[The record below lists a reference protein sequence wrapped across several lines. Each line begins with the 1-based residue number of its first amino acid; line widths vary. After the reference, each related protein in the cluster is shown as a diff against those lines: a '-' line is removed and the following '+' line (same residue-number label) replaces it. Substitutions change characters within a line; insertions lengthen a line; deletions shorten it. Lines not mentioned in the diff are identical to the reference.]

1 MRILVYGSVPFL
13 VLLVAA
19 ALACFIGY
27 FVALGFDNLPL
38 HRLISRITQLLLVL
52 SIFPTMRY
60 LHLTR
65 QDLGFADRPV
75 FLKQLLQGFAL
86 GFVTL
91 IPVFIVLYALGVTVF
106 DGGKVWTAGS
116 LAGKLSVSLLLALL
130 ISLIEEPLFRG
141 VLLSGLRKK
150 MSVVAAIALSAGY
163 YAALHFLTSKTQIP
177 ASELNLF
184 SGFTLLGAAFA
195 NLFSPTVTSA
205 FLALFMVGVFLGLVR
220 TRLNTSLGVCIGCHT
235 AWVWQI
241 KMSKDLFNTDIHS
254 TYVYLVSSYD
264 GVIGPLV
271 TGWLLLAV
279 LGYLGYRKV
288 AGTR

>member
-1 MRILVYGSVPFL
+1 MRYLVYGGMPLL

-19 ALACFIGY
+19 SLACFAGY
-27 FVALGFDNLPL
+27 FVALGFENLPL
-38 HRLISRITQLLLVL
+38 HSLISRITQLFLVL
-52 SIFPTMRY
+52 GIFPAMRY

-65 QDLGFADRPV
+65 QDLGFADRPL
-75 FLKQLLQGFAL
+75 FLKQLSQGFAL

-91 IPVFIVLYALGVTVF
+91 APVFIVLYGLGITVF
-106 DGGKVWTAGS
+106 DGSKVWTPGG

-141 VLLSGLRKK
+141 VLLGGLRKK
-150 MSVVAAIALSAGY
+150 MPVMAAILLSAGY
-163 YAALHFLTSKTQIP
+163 YAALHFLTSKMRIP
-177 ASELNLF
+177 ASELNPF

-205 FLALFMVGVFLGLVR
+205 FFALVMVGVFLGLIR
-220 TRLNTSLGVCIGCHT
+220 TQINTSLGVCIGCHT

-241 KMSKDLFNTDIHS
+241 KMSKDLFNTDANS
-254 TYVYLVSSYD
+254 AYVYLVSAYD

-279 LGYLGYRKV
+279 AGYMLYRKL
-288 AGTR
+288 AR

>member
-1 MRILVYGSVPFL
+1 MRALVYGCVPFL

-19 ALACFIGY
+19 ALACFVGY
-27 FVALGFDNLPL
+27 FVALGFENLPL
-38 HRLISRITQLLLVL
+38 HSLISRITQLFLVL
-52 SIFPTMRY
+52 GIFPAMRY

-65 QDLGFADRPV
+65 QDLGFADRPL
-75 FLKQLLQGFAL
+75 FLKQLSQGFAL

-91 IPVFIVLYALGVTVF
+91 TPVFIVLYGLGITVF
-106 DGGKVWTAGS
+106 DDSKVWTLGG

-141 VLLSGLRKK
+141 VLLGGLRKK
-150 MSVVAAIALSAGY
+150 MPVMAAILLSAGY
-163 YAALHFLTSKTQIP
+163 YAALHFLTSKMQIP
-177 ASELNLF
+177 ASELNPF

-205 FLALFMVGVFLGLVR
+205 FFALVMVGVFLGLIR
-220 TRLNTSLGVCIGCHT
+220 TQINTSLGVCIGCHT

-241 KMSKDLFNTDIHS
+241 KMSKDLFNTDTNS
-254 TYVYLVSSYD
+254 AYVYLVSPYD

-279 LGYLGYRKV
+279 AGYMLYRKL
-288 AGTR
+288 AR